1 MVMVV
6 VGQAQN
12 MEPKLQ
18 DVGRMQDDKFG
29 EKEKSMKIPR

>member
-1 MVMVV
+1 MVV

-12 MEPKLQ
+12 IMELKLQ

-29 EKEKSMKIPR
+29 EKEKSMKTPR